1 MTFTVDLRA
10 IDDMGRE
17 AVIYELSNQMY
28 KICEMRSVSC
38 IIDRKVWD
46 FISSCI
52 SFVTHIINSLVCYGH
67 FSMMQMQWVVI
78 LN

>member
-1 MTFTVDLRA
+1 MTFIVDLRA

-17 AVIYELSNQMY
+17 AGIYELSNQMY
-28 KICEMRSVSC
+28 KICERCSVSC

-46 FISSCI
+46 FISLCI
-52 SFVTHIINSLVCYGH
+52 SFVTLISNNLVCCGH
-67 FSMMQMQWVVI
+67 FSMMQMQWFVI

>member
-28 KICEMRSVSC
+28 KICEWRSVSC

>member
-28 KICEMRSVSC
+28 KICERRSVSC

-46 FISSCI
+46 FISLCI
-52 SFVTHIINSLVCYGH
+52 SFVTLIINNLVCCGH
-67 FSMMQMQWVVI
+67 FSMMRMQWFVI